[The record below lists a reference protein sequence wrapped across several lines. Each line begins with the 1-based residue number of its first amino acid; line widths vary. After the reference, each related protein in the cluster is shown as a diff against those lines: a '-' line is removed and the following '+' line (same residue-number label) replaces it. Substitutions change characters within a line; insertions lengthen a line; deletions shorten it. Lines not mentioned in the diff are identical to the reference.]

1 MGVTAAK
8 KKGSAKKGIFL
19 REGGVA
25 RSFNSALE
33 GIVYALRTQRNV
45 KIHFIVTALVLF
57 ASVWLS
63 ITKTELILLLITI
76 ALVLITEMIN
86 SSLEVVLDLAVDR
99 YHPLARIAK
108 DVAAGAVLFATL
120 NAVVVGYLIF
130 FEALKGPIVT
140 TIVSVRRT
148 PEHVAVVSLGLT
160 VLLVLVLKAFTGK
173 GTFLRGGL
181 PSGHAAAAFGLWTAV
196 SLLSRHPLITAIT
209 FILALTIAVSRVR
222 LGIHSFLEVTAGA
235 LLGVGVT
242 ALCFWVFT

>member
-1 MGVTAAK
+1 VTAAK
-8 KKGSAKKGIFL
+8 NKRPSKRGLFL
-19 REGGVA
+19 REGGLA

-45 KIHFIVTALVLF
+45 KIHFVITALVLF

-63 ITKTELILLLITI
+63 ITKTELILLLVTI

-86 SSLEVVLDLAVDR
+86 SSLEVLLDLAVER
-99 YHPLARIAK
+99 YHPMARIAK

-140 TIVSVRRT
+140 TIVSVRRA
-148 PEHVAVVSLGLT
+148 PEHVAVVALGLT
-160 VLLVLVLKAFTGK
+160 ILLVLTLKAFTGK

-181 PSGHAAAAFGLWTAV
+181 PSGHAAAAFGLWTAA
-196 SLLSRHPLITAIT
+196 SLLSRNPLVATIT
-209 FILALTIAVSRVR
+209 FILALIIGVSRVR
-222 LGIHSFLEVTAGA
+222 LGIHSLLEIAAGA
-235 LLGVGVT
+235 FLGIGVT

>member
-1 MGVTAAK
+1 MTTAK
-8 KKGSAKKGIFL
+8 NKRLSKRGFFL
-19 REGGVA
+19 REGGLD

-45 KIHFIVTALVLF
+45 KIHFVVTALVLF

-76 ALVLITEMIN
+76 ALVLVTEMIN
-86 SSLEVVLDLAVDR
+86 SSLEGVLDLAVER
-99 YHPLARIAK
+99 YHPLARVAK

-130 FEALKGPIVT
+130 FEAFKGPVVT
-140 TIVSVRRT
+140 TIVSVRRS
-148 PEHVAVVSLGLT
+148 PEHVALVALGLT
-160 VLLVLVLKAFTGK
+160 VLLVLILKAFTGK

-181 PSGHAAAAFGLWTAV
+181 PSGHAAAAFGLWTAA
-196 SLLSRHPLITAIT
+196 SLLSRNPLIAVIT
-209 FILALTIAVSRVR
+209 LILALTIGVSRVR
-222 LGIHSFLEVTAGA
+222 LGIHSLLEVTAGA
-235 LLGVGVT
+235 FLGIGVT

>member
-1 MGVTAAK
+1 MTKNRK
-8 KKGSAKKGIFL
+8 KRNRVEAFFMK
-19 REGGVA
+19 EGGLA

-45 KIHFIVTALVLF
+45 KIHFAVTVLALV

-86 SSLEVVLDLAVDR
+86 SSLEVMLDLTVER
-99 YHPLARIAK
+99 YHPMARIAK
-108 DVAAGAVLFATL
+108 DVAAGAVLFSSL
-120 NAVVVGYLIF
+120 NAVLVGYLIF
-130 FEALKGPIVT
+130 FERLKGPIVT
-140 TIVSVRRT
+140 TLVNVRRT

-160 VLLVLVLKAFTGK
+160 VLLVFIVKAVTGK

-196 SLLSRHPLITAIT
+196 SLLSRNPLIAVIT
-209 FILALTIAVSRVR
+209 FVLALTIAVSRIR
-222 LGIHSFLEVTAGA
+222 MGIHSFLEVAAGA
-235 LLGVGVT
+235 LLGVSVT
-242 ALCFWVFT
+242 AFCFWIFT

>member
-1 MGVTAAK
+1 MTAAK
-8 KKGSAKKGIFL
+8 NKRPLKRDFFL
-19 REGGVA
+19 REGGLA

-45 KIHFIVTALVLF
+45 KIHFVVTALVLF

-86 SSLEVVLDLAVDR
+86 SSLEVVLDLAVER

-140 TIVSVRRT
+140 TIVSVRRA
-148 PEHVAVVSLGLT
+148 PEHVAVVALGLT
-160 VLLVLVLKAFTGK
+160 ILLVLTLKAFTGK

-196 SLLSRHPLITAIT
+196 SLLSRNPLIATIT
-209 FILALTIAVSRVR
+209 FILALIIGVSRVR
-222 LGIHSFLEVTAGA
+222 LGIHSLLEVAAGGF
-235 LLGVGVT
+235 LGIGVT
-242 ALCFWVFT
+242 AFCFWVFT

>member
-1 MGVTAAK
+1 VTTAK
-8 KKGSAKKGIFL
+8 NKRLSKRGFFL
-19 REGGVA
+19 REGGLA

-45 KIHFIVTALVLF
+45 KIHFVVTALVLF

-76 ALVLITEMIN
+76 ALVLVTEMIN
-86 SSLEVVLDLAVDR
+86 SSLEVVLDLAVER
-99 YHPLARIAK
+99 YHPLARVAK

-130 FEALKGPIVT
+130 FEALKGPVVT
-140 TIVSVRRT
+140 TIVSVRRS
-148 PEHVAVVSLGLT
+148 PEHVALVALGLT

-181 PSGHAAAAFGLWTAV
+181 PSGHAAAAFGLWTAA
-196 SLLSRHPLITAIT
+196 SLLSRNPLIAVIT
-209 FILALTIAVSRVR
+209 LIMALTIGVSRVR
-222 LGIHSFLEVTAGA
+222 LGIHSLLEVTAGA
-235 LLGVGVT
+235 FLGIGVT
-242 ALCFWVFT
+242 ALCFWVFI

>member
-1 MGVTAAK
+1 MTEAK
-8 KKGSAKKGIFL
+8 SKRTLKKASFL
-19 REGGVA
+19 REGGLA

-45 KIHFIVTALVLF
+45 KIHFAVTALVLF

-76 ALVLITEMIN
+76 SLVLVTEMVN
-86 SSLEVVLDLAVDR
+86 SSLEVVLDLAVER

-130 FEALKGPIVT
+130 FEVLKSPIAT
-140 TIVSVRRT
+140 TIVSVRRS
-148 PEHVAVVSLGLT
+148 PEHVALVAMGLT
-160 VLLVLVLKAFTGK
+160 VLLVFILKAITGK

-181 PSGHAAAAFGLWTAV
+181 PSGHAAAAFGLWAAA
-196 SLLSRHPLITAIT
+196 SLLSRSPLIAVIT
-209 FILALTIAVSRVR
+209 LILALTIGVSRVR
-222 LGIHSFLEVTAGA
+222 LGIHSFLEVAAGA
-235 LLGVGVT
+235 FLGIGVT
-242 ALCFWVFT
+242 AFCFWVFT

>member
-1 MGVTAAK
+1 VTKNRK
-8 KKGSAKKGIFL
+8 KRNRVEAFFMK
-19 REGGVA
+19 EGGLA

-45 KIHFIVTALVLF
+45 KIHFAVTVLALV

-86 SSLEVVLDLAVDR
+86 SSLEVMLDLTVER
-99 YHPLARIAK
+99 YHPMARIAK
-108 DVAAGAVLFATL
+108 DVAAGAVLFSSL
-120 NAVVVGYLIF
+120 NAVLVGYLIF
-130 FEALKGPIVT
+130 FERLKGPIVT
-140 TIVSVRRT
+140 TLVNVRRT

-160 VLLVLVLKAFTGK
+160 VLLVFIVKAVTGK

-196 SLLSRHPLITAIT
+196 SLLSRNPLIAVIT
-209 FILALTIAVSRVR
+209 FVLALTIAVSRIR
-222 LGIHSFLEVTAGA
+222 MGIHSFLEVAAGA
-235 LLGVGVT
+235 LLGVSVT
-242 ALCFWVFT
+242 AFCFWIFT

>member
-1 MGVTAAK
+1 MTTAK
-8 KKGSAKKGIFL
+8 NKRLSKRGFFL
-19 REGGVA
+19 REGGLA

-45 KIHFIVTALVLF
+45 KIHFVVTALVLF

-76 ALVLITEMIN
+76 ALVLVTEMIN
-86 SSLEVVLDLAVDR
+86 SSLEVVLDLAVER
-99 YHPLARIAK
+99 YHPLARVAK

-130 FEALKGPIVT
+130 FEALKGPVVT
-140 TIVSVRRT
+140 TIVSVRRS
-148 PEHVAVVSLGLT
+148 PEHVALVALGLT

-181 PSGHAAAAFGLWTAV
+181 PSGHAAAAFGLWTAA
-196 SLLSRHPLITAIT
+196 SLLSRNPLIAVIT
-209 FILALTIAVSRVR
+209 LIMALTIGVSRVR
-222 LGIHSFLEVTAGA
+222 LGIHSLLEVTAGA
-235 LLGVGVT
+235 FLGIGVT
-242 ALCFWVFT
+242 AVCFWVFT

>member
-8 KKGSAKKGIFL
+8 KKGSAKKALFW
-19 REGGVA
+19 REGGLA

-45 KIHFIVTALVLF
+45 KIHFVVTAVVLF
-57 ASVWLS
+57 ASLWFS

-86 SSLEVVLDLAVDR
+86 SSLEVILDLEVDR
-99 YHPLARIAK
+99 YHPMARVAK

-120 NAVVVGYLIF
+120 NAVLVGYLIF
-130 FEALKGPIVT
+130 FEALKSPIVT

-148 PEHVAVVSLGLT
+148 PEHVALVSLGLT
-160 VLLVLVLKAFTGK
+160 VLLVLVLKAITGK

-196 SLLSRHPLITAIT
+196 SLLSRHPLIAAIT

>member
-1 MGVTAAK
+1 MTTAK
-8 KKGSAKKGIFL
+8 NKRLSKRGFFL
-19 REGGVA
+19 TEGGLA

-45 KIHFIVTALVLF
+45 KIHFVVTALVLF

-76 ALVLITEMIN
+76 TLVLVTEMIN
-86 SSLEVVLDLAVDR
+86 SSLEVVLDLAVER
-99 YHPLARIAK
+99 YHPLARVAK

-130 FEALKGPIVT
+130 FEALKGPVVT
-140 TIVSVRRT
+140 TIVSVRRS
-148 PEHVAVVSLGLT
+148 PEHVALVALGLT
-160 VLLVLVLKAFTGK
+160 VLLVLILKAFTGK

-181 PSGHAAAAFGLWTAV
+181 PSGHAAAAFGLWTAA
-196 SLLSRHPLITAIT
+196 SLLSRNPLIAVIT
-209 FILALTIAVSRVR
+209 LILALTIGVSRVR
-222 LGIHSFLEVTAGA
+222 LGIHSLLEVAAGA
-235 LLGVGVT
+235 FLGIGVT

>member
-1 MGVTAAK
+1 MTATKNKRPSK
-8 KKGSAKKGIFL
+8 KAFFL
-19 REGGVA
+19 REGGLA

-45 KIHFIVTALVLF
+45 KIHFAVTALVLF

-76 ALVLITEMIN
+76 ALVLVTEMIN
-86 SSLEVVLDLAVDR
+86 SSLEVVLDLAVER

-130 FEALKGPIVT
+130 FEALRGPIVT
-140 TIVSVRRT
+140 TIVSVRRS
-148 PEHVAVVSLGLT
+148 PEHVALVALGLT
-160 VLLVLVLKAFTGK
+160 VLLVLILKAITGK

-181 PSGHAAAAFGLWTAV
+181 PSGHAAAAFGLWAAA
-196 SLLSRHPLITAIT
+196 SLLSRNPLIAVIT
-209 FILALTIAVSRVR
+209 LILALTIGVSRVR
-222 LGIHSFLEVTAGA
+222 LGIHSFLEVAAGGF
-235 LLGVGVT
+235 LGIGVT
-242 ALCFWVFT
+242 AFCFWVFT